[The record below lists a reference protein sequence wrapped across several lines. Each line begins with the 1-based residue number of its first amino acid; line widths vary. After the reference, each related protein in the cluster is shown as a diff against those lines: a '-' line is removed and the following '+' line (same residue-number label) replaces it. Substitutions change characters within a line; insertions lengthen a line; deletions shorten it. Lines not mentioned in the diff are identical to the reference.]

1 MFYKCIG
8 IIRNKLNT
16 GCQVKIKDVG
26 FVQPCGENKSN
37 PYFTSI
43 LREDTHKK
51 SFFFVVGPIRVK
63 DPPRPTSKIPFLSLN
78 PAFLAQKLEK
88 KKVVK
93 IRFRLLYIKKKV
105 AWTTKP
111 LV

>member
-51 SFFFVVGPIRVK
+51 SFFCGRTNKGEGPT
-63 DPPRPTSKIPFLSLN
+63 PTTKQNSLFFYKPGFFSPKIGEEKSCQNPFQ
-78 PAFLAQKLEK
+78 A
-88 KKVVK
+88 
-93 IRFRLLYIKKKV
+93 IIYKKKV